1 MSNLAN
7 EVIENSQNVMNSAM
21 EGTNKFMNLLKDF
34 NVIGF
39 VLGLLMSNSVADI
52 ANSIIDSVV
61 MPTIK
66 PLLDKLSREN
76 ENIKIGGFTLH
87 LEKFIN
93 ALIKFLVL
101 SFIIFIFITFG
112 VSVSKPISWVRI
124 QELNPNVKL

>member
-1 MSNLAN
+1 MSDLAN

-112 VSVSKPISWVRI
+112 VSVSKPVSWVRI